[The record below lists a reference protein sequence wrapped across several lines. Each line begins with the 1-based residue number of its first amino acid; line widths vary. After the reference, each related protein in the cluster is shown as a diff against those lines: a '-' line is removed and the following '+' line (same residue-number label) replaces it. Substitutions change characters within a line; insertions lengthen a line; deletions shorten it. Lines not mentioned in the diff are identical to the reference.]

1 MNMSSRVTL
10 FLLLG
15 LAVIAGCSREPTRD
29 CNSTTR
35 YSTAR
40 SVPPVQIPSD
50 LSPPNEE
57 QALRLPPDLGASVEQ
72 PSEECLESPP
82 LFTGGSRRGARE
94 ADRPA
99 EPAPPGDEPVDPVNP
114 ERAIE
119 N

>member
-1 MNMSSRVTL
+1 MRSRAT
-10 FLLLG
+10 FLLWLG
-15 LAVIAGCSREPTRD
+15 LAVVAGCSREPTRD
-29 CNSTTR
+29 CAPTTR

-40 SVPPVQIPSD
+40 SAPPVQIPSD

-57 QALRLPPDLGASVEQ
+57 EALRLPPDSGASVDQ

-82 LFTGGSRRGARE
+82 LFTGGSRRGTRE

-99 EPAPPGDEPVDPVNP
+99 DQAPPSDQPADPVNP
-114 ERAIE
+114 DRVIE

>member
-1 MNMSSRVTL
+1 MRSCTTL

-29 CNSTTR
+29 CASVVR

-40 SVPPVQIPSD
+40 SAPPVRIPSD

-57 QALRLPPDLGASVEQ
+57 EALRLPPDLGASVDQ
-72 PSEECLESPP
+72 PTEECLESPP
-82 LFTGGSRRGARE
+82 SFTGGSRRGARE

-99 EPAPPGDEPVDPVNP
+99 EPAPPSDEPADPVAP
-114 ERAIE
+114 DRVIE

>member
-1 MNMSSRVTL
+1 MRSRATL

-15 LAVIAGCSREPTRD
+15 LAVVAGCSREPTRS
-29 CNSTTR
+29 CEPTAR

-40 SVPPVQIPSD
+40 SAPPVQIPSD

-57 QALRLPPDLGASVEQ
+57 QALRLPPDLGAGVE
-72 PSEECLESPP
+72 PPTEECLESPP
-82 LFTGGSRRGARE
+82 SFSGGSRRGARE

-99 EPAPPGDEPVDPVNP
+99 EPAPPSDEPVDPDRV
-114 ERAIE
+114 IE